1 MAYSSQL
8 SMRRWFFMASLAG
21 VLTGVFWFLQGYALI
36 SGPEP
41 YQSRRATKLIASY
54 EKAVV
59 NIATAHGRP
68 EPIEP
73 SFPNEASQWYD
84 YRSRPATSAFAI
96 VEPFAGVRLLA
107 PSVDSIELESV
118 ASQNTHSR
126 LLDDNSVS
134 SEMMPV
140 SRVKT
145 SNSVPNEHPSLPRSK
160 LTYNHNTIS
169 GMWPF
174 PTHLLDELA
183 KLNTLAE
190 ASRNESL
197 LAWIADVQRVSGQLT
212 TLGSNG
218 SNAPQFMDNLQR
230 LAAEVLESPN
240 TELHL
245 DREFQIQTRIAHSI
259 IRRLAVWKA
268 VWSCVSDP
276 SDETSVSTRSSFDM
290 SQLRQSID
298 EVALA
303 MQATGDTDGWKTY
316 LLMDELGRLAS
327 GSELDVQLATHTAQ
341 VLLNR
346 VTSINVTAVQR
357 KFLDSSSVRNLAECI
372 HPLAVAP
379 IDYISLL
386 ADIERFEEN
395 AEHRSRLS
403 LISAMQSLRFADNQ
417 KQVAISQAI
426 DTYYR
431 NANLRVA
438 VSSTFVNRLLP
449 TNSTIQRPV
458 RQSILGAETSGNS
471 EIKTSLSV
479 RLNPDPTAWNFKLDL
494 DGKIQSQTRSS
505 RGPATFFNSS
515 MADVETSRSIRITPQ
530 GVQVQG
536 GQAEVQSHDA
546 LRGLQTSYDGLP
558 FIGDMVRHFANKEFR
573 EKKGPARR
581 ILQRTIATQTD
592 TEFDKQLDAQLQKA
606 ELSIEQKLIGPLRNL
621 DLNPMVTDLQ
631 TTPNRLIARYRLA
644 SDNSLAANTP
654 RPQAPGDSLL
664 SIQMHQSAMNNG
676 FGQLGLSDR
685 NWTLLELTQNLAK
698 QFGQEPVT
706 SIPNEIPSDV
716 LIRFDGERPVLVEFL
731 DGRLW
736 LTLRIA
742 MLTQPGRIEL
752 TDFVIRTSYVPAVT
766 GLEAELVHEGLISVD
781 GDRISARERLPLR
794 MIFAKVFGA
803 RSTIP
808 MVSPDLLKDPRTE
821 GLAISQLILEE
832 NWLAIAISEVSSP
845 HVAML
850 RDLQIQR

>member
-1 MAYSSQL
+1 
-8 SMRRWFFMASLAG
+8 MASLAG
-21 VLTGVFWFLQGYALI
+21 LLTGVFWFLQGYTLI
-36 SGPEP
+36 SGPEI
-41 YQSRRATKLIASY
+41 YQSRRATNLIAAY
-54 EKAVV
+54 EKASV
-59 NIATAHGRP
+59 NIATAHDRS
-68 EPIEP
+68 ETIEP
-73 SFPNEASQWYD
+73 SFPNESSQWYE

-96 VEPFAGVRLLA
+96 VEPSAGVRLLA
-107 PSVDSIELESV
+107 PSIGSIELEFV
-118 ASQNTHSR
+118 ASQTANSR
-126 LLDDNSVS
+126 SLDDSKTS
-134 SEMMPV
+134 GGMLAV

-145 SNSVPNEHPSLPRSK
+145 SNSIPNEQQPLPRSK
-160 LTYNHNTIS
+160 LSYSHNTI
-169 GMWPF
+169 GGIWPY
-174 PTHLLDELA
+174 PTHLIEELA
-183 KLNTLAE
+183 KLKTLAE
-190 ASRNESL
+190 GSRNESL
-197 LAWIADVQRVSGQLT
+197 LAWIDGVQKVSGQLT
-212 TLGSNG
+212 SFGSNG
-218 SNAPQFMDNLQR
+218 SDAAQFMDNLQR
-230 LAAEVLESPN
+230 LAAEALEAPAS
-240 TELHL
+240 ELNL
-245 DREFQIQTRIAHSI
+245 DRKVQIQTRIAHSM

-268 VWSCVSDP
+268 VWSCVSEA
-276 SDETSVSTRSSFDM
+276 SDTMIVSTRTSFDM
-290 SQLRQSID
+290 AQLRQSIE
-298 EVALA
+298 EVTAA
-303 MQATGDTDGWKTY
+303 MQLTGDAEGWQTY

-341 VLLNR
+341 VVLNR
-346 VTSINVTAVQR
+346 VTSINVSAVQR
-357 KFLDSSSVRNLAECI
+357 KFLDSSSVRNLADCI
-372 HPLAVAP
+372 QPLAVAP
-379 IDYISLL
+379 IDYIALL

-403 LISAMQSLRFADNQ
+403 LISAMQSLRFADNP

-438 VSSTFVNRLLP
+438 VSGTFVNRLLP
-449 TNSTIQRPV
+449 NNKTVQRPV

-471 EIKTSLSV
+471 DIKTSLSI
-479 RLNPDPTAWNFKLDL
+479 RLNPDPTAWNLNLDL

-515 MADVETSRSIRITPQ
+515 MAEVETSRSIRITTQ
-530 GVQVQG
+530 GVQVKSS
-536 GQAEVQSHDA
+536 QAEVQSHDA
-546 LRGLQTSYDGLP
+546 LRGLQTSFDGLP
-558 FIGDMVRHFANKEFR
+558 FIGDMVRHFAQQEFR
-573 EKKGPARR
+573 EKRGLARR

-592 TEFDKQLDAQLQKA
+592 AEFDKQLDAQLQIA

-631 TTPNRLIARYRLA
+631 TTTHRLIARYRLA

-654 RPQAPGDSLL
+654 RPQAPSDSLL

-676 FGQLGLSDR
+676 FGQLGLSDH
-685 NWTLLELTQNLAK
+685 NWTLLELTQKLAK

-706 SIPNEIPSDV
+706 SIPSEIPSDV

-736 LTLRIA
+736 LTLHVA

-752 TDFVIRTSYVPAVT
+752 TDFVIRTSYIPAVT

-845 HVAML
+845 HVAVL